1 MRYNLI
7 LAKKDAI
14 LGKLAEIADKAAL
27 VQRDKVERVVGCLCQ
42 CVAEEKE
49 REREKRCGR
58 YTKEVE

>member
-1 MRYNLI
+1 M
-7 LAKKDAI
+7 AKNDAI
-14 LGKLAEIADKAAL
+14 LGELAEIADKAAL

-42 CVAEEKE
+42 CAAEEKE

>member
-1 MRYNLI
+1 M
-7 LAKKDAI
+7 AKKDAI
-14 LGKLAEIADKAAL
+14 LGELAEIADKAAL

-42 CVAEEKE
+42 CAAEEKE